1 MAELSEYERAVQ
13 AEIEAWK
20 NAPAGVVS
28 QAVAK
33 VTATA
38 PVRWII
44 EHTPSVPEAITRP
57 VTKAVQGFMEMLKDG
72 AYWTYSDEAILAR
85 AKEQGL
91 QVEGLPDLVEQPLDG
106 LDKLARSFFAEN
118 KIIAALEG
126 AGTGFGGLALIAAD
140 IPAIFTVAF
149 RTVQQIGASYG
160 FDMRDPNMA
169 PVVLG
174 IIGVASGAEEAA
186 KIAALTDM
194 QVTAKMFA
202 KNWTYKK
209 VAERTMAGGPAQAL
223 KQLAERMP
231 REIAT
236 SVTKRKLAQF
246 IPVAGAAVGAGFNY
260 WFIAS
265 TARTAYMTFRELYLL
280 RKEAGPANDDELPAG
295 A

>member
-1 MAELSEYERAVQ
+1 MADLSEYERAVQ
-13 AEIEAWK
+13 AEVEAWK
-20 NAPAGVVS
+20 NAPAGAAS
-28 QAVAK
+28 QAFAK

-44 EHTPSVPEAITRP
+44 DHTPSVPEALTRP
-57 VTKAVQGFMEMLKDG
+57 VAKAVQGFLELLKDG
-72 AYWTYSDEAILAR
+72 AYWTYSDDAIVAR

-91 QVEGLPDLVEQPLDG
+91 SVESLPELAERPLDS
-106 LDKLARSFFAEN
+106 LDKLARGFFGEN

-126 AGTGFGGLALIAAD
+126 AGTGFGGLLLIAAD
-140 IPAIFTVAF
+140 IPALFAVAF
-149 RTVQQIGASYG
+149 RTIQQIGASYG

-202 KNWTYKK
+202 KNWTYRK

-231 REIAT
+231 REIAN

-280 RKEAGPANDDELPAG
+280 RKQAPPGQGDEGQAPT
-295 A
+295 